1 MGPFQCHLR
10 WWWSHFSTSDGR
22 RTCRPG
28 APRAGTGSARQC
40 RGGSPMAANTS
51 HVQCE
56 WRTYDSIQGWR
67 CRFHALGR
75 QGGRWL
81 REFLWPHS
89 HFSEDFWLR
98 EVLSVEELVF
108 WCVWLWVP
116 WVFQSLVSDPF
127 YPASGDPGSCGT
139 CWCLHALY
147 FFITWYQPLMNL
159 FYRNLL
165 KCVTFKVH
173 MYMLFCLYTCFRC
186 LRSKK
191 SIDHMHVY
199 SCNHCNILSFLYL
212 STDGHVQRF
221 VSYLCYF
228 SLWKCPPNLTW
239 LESHPMSLPPGE
251 SNHHTSTYL
260 IHGNYF
266 HHLRHFHRLKQAIAL
281 FPAHPS
287 RTRGLWI
294 MNLLL
299 AD

>member
-1 MGPFQCHLR
+1 MFFGSLKPPWRHLSYNEPNCQAMVACILVQLVICDGFGLYKVQPPSGANYCDILTWNRPIRFESCRHVIRCRTIKYEYCITMFRSMTHLKMTHCFTVCVWKCLLYLFFPLFILEQMGPFQCHLR

-56 WRTYDSIQGWR
+56 WCTYDSIQGWR

-147 FFITWYQPLMNL
+147 FFTPWYQPLMN
-159 FYRNLL
+159 
-165 KCVTFKVH
+165 
-173 MYMLFCLYTCFRC
+173 
-186 LRSKK
+186 
-191 SIDHMHVY
+191 
-199 SCNHCNILSFLYL
+199 
-212 STDGHVQRF
+212 
-221 VSYLCYF
+221 
-228 SLWKCPPNLTW
+228 
-239 LESHPMSLPPGE
+239 
-251 SNHHTSTYL
+251 
-260 IHGNYF
+260 
-266 HHLRHFHRLKQAIAL
+266 
-281 FPAHPS
+281 
-287 RTRGLWI
+287 
-294 MNLLL
+294 
-299 AD
+299 